1 MLRIVLWS
9 SRSSILP
16 NLKVTW
22 VTNLD
27 WKTCLKARG
36 LLDLI
41 ADLQTEKQAPAE
53 TDNWP
58 LSFQFYLS
66 FFYQKW
72 TLNSIQNGIYPFVLF
87 LNLNLIQN
95 GKIPFHIDIIYRIDN
110 LCSIIFELD
119 RGKPPLPTERYDKFI
134 DFWSINYRFRFKM
147 ILLQEFAEKP
157 ISNWEQL
164 Q

>member
-1 MLRIVLWS
+1 MVGQQMCLAIDNCSASRPLLKRAEEDILYLYWEGPKFENDFYLWS
-9 SRSSILP
+9 WILRSLILP

-66 FFYQKW
+66 FFLSEMDPKFD
-72 TLNSIQNGIYPFVLF
+72 TKRNLPFCIVF
-87 LNLNLIQN
+87 
-95 GKIPFHIDIIYRIDN
+95 
-110 LCSIIFELD
+110 
-119 RGKPPLPTERYDKFI
+119 KPKF
-134 DFWSINYRFRFKM
+134 DTKR
-147 ILLQEFAEKP
+147 
-157 ISNWEQL
+157 
-164 Q
+164 